1 MKLTKTKLRNLIR
14 EEIQR
19 LNESTD
25 FKSLEFGIKDS
36 EGGKIKIYLEQD
48 YRHSNT
54 YYLKAKQNGRNIAI
68 DYFIV
73 IAILDLVES
82 GSYARGITP

>member
-1 MKLTKTKLRNLIR
+1 MNINKLISETERV
-14 EEIQR
+14 
-19 LNESTD
+19 NEGTD
-25 FKSLEFGIKDS
+25 FKSLEFEIKDS